1 MGTSVLLG
9 RAPEM
14 RPSADCI
21 CFARGTSSSA
31 RRAGAWRGR
40 WSRPR
45 SPPRRTPTATTCW
58 AGPAA
63 AAHGVWD
70 ASDDGVGAA
79 TTRDGFA
86 ILHAGTTGRRRGGR
100 STPTAGCTPATSRH
114 GRRRNLSIVGRIK
127 DIIIRG
133 GENVYPREIE
143 DFLDDLP
150 AVCDARVIGIPSE
163 RYGEEVMAWIKL
175 RDGGRVADE
184 DLAAACRGRTATYKI
199 PPHWKIVDAFPV
211 TVTGKV
217 QKFRMRELAIEEL
230 GLRSAGE
237 RAAR

>member
-1 MGTSVLLG
+1 
-9 RAPEM
+9 
-14 RPSADCI
+14 
-21 CFARGTSSSA
+21 
-31 RRAGAWRGR
+31 
-40 WSRPR
+40 
-45 SPPRRTPTATTCW
+45 
-58 AGPAA
+58 
-63 AAHGVWD
+63 
-70 ASDDGVGAA
+70 
-79 TTRDGFA
+79 
-86 ILHAGTTGRRRGGR
+86 
-100 STPTAGCTPATSRH
+100 
-114 GRRRNLSIVGRIK
+114 
-127 DIIIRG
+127 
-133 GENVYPREIE
+133 VYPREIE